1 MMHGQRNIKF
11 FILVYRSDLYYSEV
25 FMLGA
30 ESLYLEPIKIEN
42 MGRNRE
48 LLSEFTPYA
57 NFFWGGKCEVVHWI
71 AIIGVVLRKHRRMSA
86 HAWRF
91 SV

>member
-1 MMHGQRNIKF
+1 
-11 FILVYRSDLYYSEV
+11 
-25 FMLGA
+25 MLGKKVYIWNQLKFKSREETGNCFHSA
-30 ESLYLEPIKIEN
+30 SLRLT
-42 MGRNRE
+42 R
-48 LLSEFTPYA
+48 T
-57 NFFWGGKCEVVHWI
+57 FWGKCEVVHWI